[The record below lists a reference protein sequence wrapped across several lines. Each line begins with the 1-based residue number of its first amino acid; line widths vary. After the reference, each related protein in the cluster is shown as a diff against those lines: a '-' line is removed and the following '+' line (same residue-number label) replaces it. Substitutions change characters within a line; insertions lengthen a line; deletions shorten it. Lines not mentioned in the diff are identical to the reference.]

1 MYSDYQK
8 KLQLFFASIK
18 HLSILF
24 LFFVLFAGIV
34 SFAQQRKEGSNT
46 GADSVLTARREM
58 IHKRSSLVM
67 PFNMNKVTHYF
78 IKTDNG
84 GILRIISKSG
94 DDPKQVKLI
103 REHLHKEQ
111 HLFSAGDFR
120 DPKTLHGINMP
131 GLKILTKSNDKY
143 RVLYKEIRNGAQ
155 LSFTSE
161 DTTVVNALH
170 TWFAAQLRDHGSDAR
185 SHEK

>member
-1 MYSDYQK
+1 
-8 KLQLFFASIK
+8 
-18 HLSILF
+18 
-24 LFFVLFAGIV
+24 
-34 SFAQQRKEGSNT
+34 
-46 GADSVLTARREM
+46 
-58 IHKRSSLVM
+58 
-67 PFNMNKVTHYF
+67 MNKVTHYF

-103 REHLHKEQ
+103 REHLRKEQ

-170 TWFAAQLRDHGSDAR
+170 TWFAAQLRDHGIDAR